1 MTSIIVD
8 ERSTLNQ
15 QFDKALKK
23 AKYFFPLY
31 ILVPAAFWLAFHY
44 SGTEI
49 EWRAFG
55 LGALGWVI
63 ALFLRGPLSA
73 IVMKLPKEKATTIV
87 VGSSG
92 VLEECVRIAI
102 LMLTSMTYS
111 WSVSIGQGWAAV
123 EVLFV
128 MINVLVMASLAKRT
142 DEKAMQAKEM
152 LKMQGNLSA
161 SPMWGV
167 IERVFASAFHIGCTL
182 LAAKYPWLVVLL
194 IPLHSFVNLTAIK
207 LAKKSIVQT
216 ELTIASVGGI
226 VLAAGIIVL
235 H

>member
-8 ERSTLNQ
+8 ERNVIEQ
-15 QFDKALKK
+15 QFDKALTK
-23 AKYFFPLY
+23 ANTVVYFCTCGVLVVFP
-31 ILVPAAFWLAFHY
+31 F

-55 LGALGWVI
+55 LGVLGWVI

-92 VLEECVRIAI
+92 VFEECVRIAI
-102 LMLTSMTYS
+102 LMLTGMTYS

-128 MINVLVMASLAKRT
+128 MLNVIVMASL
-142 DEKAMQAKEM
+142 
-152 LKMQGNLSA
+152 
-161 SPMWGV
+161 
-167 IERVFASAFHIGCTL
+167 ASAFHIGCTM
-182 LAAKYPWLVVLL
+182 LAAKYPWLVVLI
-194 IPLHSFVNLTAIK
+194 IPLHSFVNLTALK

-216 ELTIASVGGI
+216 ELVIAAIGTI
-226 VLAAGIIVL
+226 VLVVGISVL